1 MIHHDLMYLI
11 LSYTISYLIQIYF
24 ITPVISDTK
33 DLILVV
39 KTLKS
44 TEERNIGLFRQ
55 LYVSGV
61 QDSKCGLYFCHI
73 YHPSSS
79 SVSYARYA
87 VLSVDVL
94 DLDVS
99 GLGVTDRLLT
109 VCCA

>member
-24 ITPVISDTK
+24 ITPVISDIK

-44 TEERNIGLFRQ
+44 TEKRNIGLSRQ

-61 QDSKCGLYFCHI
+61 QVRFQMRVILLPYLSPLEFLCVLCNVRRTQCG
-73 YHPSSS
+73 
-79 SVSYARYA
+79 
-87 VLSVDVL
+87 
-94 DLDVS
+94 
-99 GLGVTDRLLT
+99 
-109 VCCA
+109 CA

>member
-24 ITPVISDTK
+24 ITPVISDIK

-44 TEERNIGLFRQ
+44 TEMRNIGLSRQ

-61 QDSKCGLYFCHI
+61 QVRFQMRVILLRYLSPLEFLCVLCNVRRTQCG
-73 YHPSSS
+73 
-79 SVSYARYA
+79 
-87 VLSVDVL
+87 
-94 DLDVS
+94 
-99 GLGVTDRLLT
+99 
-109 VCCA
+109 CA

>member
-24 ITPVISDTK
+24 ITPVISDIK

-44 TEERNIGLFRQ
+44 TEKRNIGLSRQ

-61 QDSKCGLYFCHI
+61 QVRFQMRVILLPYLY
-73 YHPSSS
+73 PSSS
-79 SVSYARYA
+79 SVSYATYA

-109 VCCA
+109 VC

>member
-24 ITPVISDTK
+24 ITPVISDIK

-44 TEERNIGLFRQ
+44 TEERNIALSRQ

-61 QDSKCGLYFCHI
+61 QVRFQMRVILLPYLSPLESLCVLCNVRRTQCG
-73 YHPSSS
+73 
-79 SVSYARYA
+79 
-87 VLSVDVL
+87 
-94 DLDVS
+94 
-99 GLGVTDRLLT
+99 
-109 VCCA
+109 CA